1 MFVFP
6 GSDNDEDEDEDA
18 PSERKESKYYR
29 FRGQHGRTPWTFSTS
44 PKYVYEALFVLWSQ
58 AWPGS
63 ENSNSK
69 NIPLGFCEHMDIF
82 LPLCLKSI
90 ALRLHDSSHRG
101 KAILDEKHM
110 TVLEQLSVVLAKSI
124 MLQYC
129 TNDHIDAPESALLQA
144 LVSSEHVLDFFE
156 GLFAVLHP
164 QHMLCL
170 ITSYMETL
178 RACEHE
184 HIQENNDGLLE
195 FDWTKQS
202 MHQIRLSR
210 QLRLR
215 AVEKLAVLP
224 SFLSLNYP
232 LKFSD
237 HLLSPSRTV
246 DNEGDSTWK
255 VQYSDCNHDALSQ
268 GRPRHEFMTTSADK
282 KLPGS
287 GWLAFLLANEA
298 LSICA
303 LSCEA
308 VVAEAISHIESV
320 SHVKR
325 EGGQRKLQLERVDLL
340 MFQSLAI
347 HAITVVYELLLRR
360 HAMDCR
366 FQTNACRGRIAAL
379 ASEVLIHQSLQSV
392 RWLARMESTHK
403 VRSLWMLCLIYCL
416 QEAPEVLIRQLVRS
430 YCDPSV
436 SSMLASRN
444 K

>member
-1 MFVFP
+1 
-6 GSDNDEDEDEDA
+6 
-18 PSERKESKYYR
+18 
-29 FRGQHGRTPWTFSTS
+29 
-44 PKYVYEALFVLWSQ
+44 
-58 AWPGS
+58 
-63 ENSNSK
+63 
-69 NIPLGFCEHMDIF
+69 MDLF
-82 LPLCLKSI
+82 LPLCLKSV
-90 ALRLHDSSHRG
+90 ALRLHDGADRG
-101 KAILDEKHM
+101 KAILDEKHVN
-110 TVLEQLSVVLAKSI
+110 VLEQLSMALARSI
-124 MLQYC
+124 MLQYS
-129 TNDHIDAPESALLQA
+129 TNDYIDAPESALSQA
-144 LVSSEHVLDFFE
+144 LMSSEHVLDFFE

-164 QHMLCL
+164 QHMRCL
-170 ITSYMETL
+170 IESYMKAL
-178 RACEHE
+178 RDCEDE
-184 HIQENNDGLLE
+184 HIKENNDGLLE

-224 SFLSLNYP
+224 SFLQVNAP

-237 HLLSPSRTV
+237 HFLSHSTTV

-255 VQYSDCNHDALSQ
+255 IQYSDSNHDAPSH
-268 GRPRHEFMTTSADK
+268 GRPPHEFMTRNVDK
-282 KLPGS
+282 KLPES
-287 GWLAFLLANEA
+287 GWLAFVLADEA

-347 HAITVVYELLLRR
+347 HAITTVYELLLRR

-379 ASEVLIHQSLQSV
+379 ASEVLIRQSLQSV

-403 VRSLWMLCLIYCL
+403 VRSVWMLCLVYCL
-416 QEAPEVLIRQLVRS
+416 QEAPEVLIRELVRS

-436 SSMLASRN
+436 SSMLDFVEYVDYPM
-444 K
+444 